1 MTPKQYLVALNEIIS
16 NADLTQGKKNHLIA
30 NLLSR
35 INLVQGALR
44 SDVLESI
51 PYAKLYRHA
60 KEQGAKSP
68 ELIYGMINDEPNRT
82 ITYTLAYF
90 YEDNHFIRFKFKINR
105 VDFDITKTKILSIHL
120 NGNTINYT
128 DITESL
134 FNK

>member
-60 KEQGAKSP
+60 KEQGVESP
-68 ELIYGMINDEPNRT
+68 ELIYGMINDEANRT

-90 YEDNHFIRFKFKINR
+90 YEDNHFIRFKFKINT

>member
-35 INLVQGALR
+35 INLVQGCLR
-44 SDVLESI
+44 SDALESI

-60 KEQGAKSP
+60 KEQGIETP
-68 ELIYGMINDEPNRT
+68 ELIYGMVNDETNRS

>member
-60 KEQGAKSP
+60 KEQGAESP
-68 ELIYGMINDEPNRT
+68 ELIYGKINDEANRT

-90 YEDNHFIRFKFKINR
+90 YEDNHFIRFKFKINT
-105 VDFDITKTKILSIHL
+105 VDFDITKTKILSIQL